1 MTEPCESGTEIVPV
15 AAAIV
20 AAEDSPR
27 LSLIEAFL
35 DSMGAQT
42 RRAYDA
48 DLRAFGRFA
57 GSTSHVAVG
66 WLLGLDGGR
75 ANEVVLRYR
84 THMTEAKLSPATIGR
99 RLAAIRSVVRMARM
113 LGVVSWSI
121 EVSDPKVQKYRDTR
135 GPGLSGWRAM
145 RVTAEAMADG
155 GLPLRNVHPHQGA
168 RDLALVHL
176 MRGLALRRS
185 SVIRLDLADVELDGD
200 DPAVLVFEKGKLQKV
215 RRSLSAGPEE
225 SLRAWIAL
233 RGDWPGPLFHRLDRA
248 AATSS
253 TSSSPARLDGSSVWR
268 IVRALGHRAGLT
280 RHVRPHGLRH
290 EAITT
295 AIERG
300 APLPDVQVFAGHAD
314 PRTTML
320 YYDRTRNAAGQ
331 VAKLIDGD

>member
-1 MTEPCESGTEIVPV
+1 MGRPCEAGTEIVPV
-15 AAAIV
+15 GPSAVV
-20 AAEDSPR
+20 AGGPR
-27 LSLIEAFL
+27 LSLLESFL
-35 DSMGAQT
+35 ESMSPQT

-66 WLLGLDGGR
+66 WLLSLDGGP
-75 ANEVVLRYR
+75 ANEIVLRYR
-84 THMTEAKLSPATIGR
+84 TAMTESKLSPATIGR
-99 RLAAIRSVVRMARM
+99 RLAAVRSVVRMARM

-145 RVTAEAMADG
+145 RSTAEAMADG

-168 RDLALVHL
+168 RDLALVQL
-176 MRGLALRRS
+176 LRGLALRRS
-185 SVIRLDLADVELDGD
+185 SAVRLDLADVELEGD
-200 DPAVLVFEKGKLQKV
+200 DPCVHIFEKGKAQKV
-215 RRSLSAGPEE
+215 RRSLSAGPAE

-248 AATSS
+248 AGAS
-253 TSSSPARLDGSSVWR
+253 TPARLDGSSVWR

-280 RHVRPHGLRH
+280 RQVRPHGLRH
-290 EAITT
+290 EAITA
-295 AIERG
+295 AIEKG
-300 APLPDVQVFAGHAD
+300 ASLPDVQVFAGHAD

-331 VAKLIDGD
+331 VAKLIDGE

>member
-1 MTEPCESGTEIVPV
+1 MAEACDSGSTEIVPAAPLLV
-15 AAAIV
+15 AAD
-20 AAEDSPR
+20 EHR

-35 DSMGAQT
+35 DSMGPQT
-42 RRAYDA
+42 RRAYDG

-66 WLLGLDGGR
+66 WLLSLDGGR

-84 THMTEAKLSPATIGR
+84 THMTDAKLSPATIGR

-113 LGVVSWSI
+113 LGVVTWSI

-135 GPGLSGWRAM
+135 GPGISGWRAM
-145 RVTAEAMADG
+145 KVTAEAMADG

-185 SVIRLDLADVELDGD
+185 SVIRLDLVDVELEGD
-200 DPAVLVFEKGKLQKV
+200 DPAVLVYEKGKAQKV
-215 RRSLSAGPEE
+215 RRSLSSGPAE

-233 RGDWPGPLFHRLDRA
+233 RGGWPGPLFHRLDRA
-248 AATSS
+248 SS
-253 TSSSPARLDGSSVWR
+253 SSSPARLDGSSVWR

-290 EAITT
+290 EAITA

-300 APLPDVQVFAGHAD
+300 AALPDVQVFAGHAD